1 MSEVVCNDA
10 SCLVNCYSWVGFLSI
25 FIVFTG
31 CCKEKV
37 TIDIVTDIIQSI
49 ICNFKGVTIFEVA
62 EARAGDKRKREKPGD
77 PGDIE
82 GYKGKIARDKV
93 ITQCLLWFRP
103 FSGFYMYYH
112 HVCVLNSG
120 FY

>member
-1 MSEVVCNDA
+1 MVIVG
-10 SCLVNCYSWVGFLSI
+10 LGCYPSSLYFM
-25 FIVFTG
+25 G

-82 GYKGKIARDKV
+82 GYKGKIARNKV
-93 ITQCLLWFRP
+93 ITQCLLWFRA
-103 FSGFYMYYH
+103 FSRYMLYYH
-112 HVCVLNSG
+112 HMCVLNSG

>member
-1 MSEVVCNDA
+1 MS
-10 SCLVNCYSWVGFLSI
+10 
-25 FIVFTG
+25 

-37 TIDIVTDIIQSI
+37 TIDIDTDIIQSI

-82 GYKGKIARDKV
+82 GYKGKIARNKV
-93 ITQCLLWFRP
+93 IIQCLLWFRP
-103 FSGFYMYYH
+103 FGGYMLYYH
-112 HVCVLNSG
+112 HVCVK
-120 FY
+120 

>member
-1 MSEVVCNDA
+1 M
-10 SCLVNCYSWVGFLSI
+10 
-25 FIVFTG
+25 G

-82 GYKGKIARDKV
+82 GYKGKIARNKV
-93 ITQCLLWFRP
+93 ITQCLLWFRA
-103 FSGFYMYYH
+103 FSRYMLYYH
-112 HVCVLNSG
+112 HMCVLNIG